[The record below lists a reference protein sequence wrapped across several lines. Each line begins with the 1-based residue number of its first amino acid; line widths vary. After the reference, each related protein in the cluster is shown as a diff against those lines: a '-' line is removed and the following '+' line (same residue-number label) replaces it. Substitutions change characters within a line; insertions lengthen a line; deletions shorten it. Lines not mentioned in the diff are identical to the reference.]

1 MAKKELFL
9 MICPRVLLRTS
20 EQDIMYSHRFSRD
33 SRQGTSKSTSGAQS
47 EQGSSRPQASG
58 GGGWGRP
65 NGDNHPQASGGGGWG
80 RPPSSFNRP
89 AAGGG
94 GWGRPPSQPN
104 FSIVLIAALLLL
116 PGVTQAIADEF
127 TKDYVQKNQVV
138 TPHTQDDID
147 HAIEA
152 FNRQHPQKAP
162 APPEG
167 YTAEYVSHCFH
178 EKYELPENLRETFD
192 EVVQSYLAKN
202 TKSFAM
208 KLETAVNRA
217 LLQIHESFTKENG
230 GPIPEKANRD
240 RKEISDVEQFHRN
253 LRAILV
259 SYDLASEAYVDQFL
273 ADYFRKNPS
282 DLIFPL
288 IDQET
293 GENQRLTHSS
303 LYTQRH
309 NNHAVFSFFTRVD
322 IIQCVTRKLQLS
334 PQGQIPISS
343 LHRYYKKLI
352 IAATDGHCGVVPNG
366 FLIIL
371 PPDALRSKFLE
382 LLSDSLITSKY
393 QSKPLIIPLIST
405 EVNQGSLCL
414 IMPNKVFCRTDSD
427 HAKGPM
433 FYRPEGNSQYNP
445 SSRKFGFRLGMGDKP
460 LCWEERGIPC
470 SYFPANMKAP
480 MTDFCEIA
488 KQWGGVP
495 LVVVN
500 DTAHDLMPEE
510 SDELS
515 AQEPSSSAYAAAAP

>member
-1 MAKKELFL
+1 
-9 MICPRVLLRTS
+9 
-20 EQDIMYSHRFSRD
+20 
-33 SRQGTSKSTSGAQS
+33 
-47 EQGSSRPQASG
+47 
-58 GGGWGRP
+58 
-65 NGDNHPQASGGGGWG
+65 
-80 RPPSSFNRP
+80 
-89 AAGGG
+89 
-94 GWGRPPSQPN
+94 
-104 FSIVLIAALLLL
+104 
-116 PGVTQAIADEF
+116 
-127 TKDYVQKNQVV
+127 
-138 TPHTQDDID
+138 
-147 HAIEA
+147 
-152 FNRQHPQKAP
+152 
-162 APPEG
+162 
-167 YTAEYVSHCFH
+167 VSHCFH
-178 EKYELPENLRETFD
+178 EKYKLPENLRETFD

-202 TKSFAM
+202 PKQFTM

-217 LLQIHESFTKENG
+217 LLHIHESLSKENG
-230 GPIPEKANRD
+230 GPIRENANRD
-240 RKEISDVEQFHRN
+240 RKEISDVEQFHQN
-253 LRAILV
+253 LRATLV
-259 SYDLASEAYVDQFL
+259 SCDLASEAYVDQFL
-273 ADYFRKNPS
+273 ADYFRKKPS
-282 DLIFPL
+282 ELVFPL
-288 IDQET
+288 IDKET
-293 GENQRLTHSS
+293 GENQCLTHSS
-303 LYTQRH
+303 LYTPRH

-460 LCWEERGIPC
+460 LCWEERGIQC
-470 SYFPANMKAP
+470 TYFPANMKAP

-515 AQEPSSSAYAAAAP
+515 AQEPSSSAYTASNSWRAAAAP